1 MSTGSNS
8 PDTDISMPSSK
19 TKEPSRIKSSLQP
32 HSAHTTSPDTEN
44 PLDTGPISPDWARD
58 LLDRYTSDLSTL
70 DEQEETVLARLAAI
84 QKLQL
89 LWAKAGR
96 IGEMDRSNKRLKT
109 RTIKVLLEDGRL
121 SKKRR
126 TLSGAMAGLQNVVGM
141 LDEAELVGANRVE
154 A

>member
-1 MSTGSNS
+1 
-8 PDTDISMPSSK
+8 
-19 TKEPSRIKSSLQP
+19 
-32 HSAHTTSPDTEN
+32 
-44 PLDTGPISPDWARD
+44 
-58 LLDRYTSDLSTL
+58 
-70 DEQEETVLARLAAI
+70 
-84 QKLQL
+84 
-89 LWAKAGR
+89 
-96 IGEMDRSNKRLKT
+96 MDRSNKRLKT